1 MNIADREKFTEVIF
15 ENIRDGIVMLDK
27 DFRIRAVNSS
37 MGKWIVEPVSE
48 IIGKDCREI
57 FHDRSSICPHCAALN
72 TFETGEPN
80 VITQKGG
87 SNDSPS
93 FAELSAYPV
102 KDETG
107 QVMECVVF
115 VQDITDRMLC
125 HDEVLRLYNE
135 VTQTKEY
142 LEGII
147 ENSADAIVTSDLNGL
162 ITSWNK
168 GAERIY
174 GFTKEEALGKFLPFV
189 PEFLIDPEW
198 ENNQRMRNGEV
209 LRRIETFRKRKDGKI
224 ITVSLTLSPIKNGA
238 GDVIG
243 ISGITRD
250 ISEKKDVEKE
260 LVRRNQELSRLFFIS
275 SAMRGTLELER
286 ILRMVLTAVTMGDGL
301 GFNRAILFLIDE
313 NRNVLKG
320 AMGVGPSSHEE
331 AFHIWGKLSME
342 RKTLPDIMQDI
353 EIGALKKDSF
363 FDRLSVGIDIPL
375 TEETILT
382 KAVKEKTLFNIE
394 DVTKEPL
401 SDAVLV
407 QQMGTQAYAVVPL
420 VSRNKVLGV
429 LWVDNYFNRRPITD
443 EDMKFLTA
451 FSNHVA
457 SAIENARLFEQVKL
471 AEQELE
477 NIFESISDMVYFVTE
492 DYVVKSINKAV
503 SRRLGKSPEEI
514 IGKKCYEVF
523 HSMSEPWTKCPHHKT
538 VETRTSFVEEVE
550 DPFLGGTCIISSSPI
565 FDTAGAFIGTVNI
578 VSDVTELKN
587 LRERVIKTERMAA
600 LGEVAARVAHEIR
613 NPLVSL
619 GGFAKRLEKRLDGGL
634 KEYADIIAKEVER
647 LETILNEI
655 LGFVKEARIMK
666 ETVNA
671 GKVIEE
677 VIAPMQAEIEDKGV
691 VLVKEFGEPIEIFVD
706 PNRMKDALLNI
717 LRNSVQAVEAGG
729 TVTVKTYRKESECV
743 FEIADTGPGISEADK
758 PFIFDPFFTTKKT
771 GTGLGLTITHRIIEE
786 HAGRIEVST
795 ESGKGSTF
803 SVFIPLKNE
812 K

>member
-37 MGKWIVEPVSE
+37 MGKWTVEPVSE
-48 IIGKDCREI
+48 IIGRDCREV

-80 VITQKGG
+80 TVTQKGG
-87 SNDSPS
+87 TNESPS
-93 FAELSAYPV
+93 FVELSAYPV

-107 QVMECVVF
+107 RVMECVIF

-147 ENSADAIVTSDLNGL
+147 ENSADAIVTSDLNGI

-174 GFTKEEALGKFLPFV
+174 GFAKEEALGKFLPFV

-224 ITVSLTLSPIKNGA
+224 ITVSLTLSPIKNGS

-407 QQMGTQAYAVVPL
+407 QQIGTQAYAVVPL
-420 VSRNKVLGV
+420 VSRDKVLGV

-565 FDTAGAFIGTVNI
+565 FDTAGTFIGTVNI

-671 GKVIEE
+671 GRILEE

-691 VLVKEFGEPIEIFVD
+691 VLVKESGEPIDIFVD

-717 LRNSVQAVEAGG
+717 LRNSIQVVDAGG
-729 TVTVKTYRKESECV
+729 TVTVKTYRKDGECV

-758 PFIFDPFFTTKKT
+758 PYIFDPFFTTKKS

-786 HAGRIEVST
+786 HAGRIEVRS
-795 ESGKGSTF
+795 EPGKGSTF
-803 SVFIPLKNE
+803 SVFIPLK